1 MTDQGRKVSTSA
13 YQNQIIYKRRRV
25 LERNRTIPE
34 TWACLLGLIVKMAT
48 SVCLKSEGRQWT
60 QAWTSFRSQQDLL
73 KEKRTNARASSTANN
88 LEDKEAWGLSASFI
102 NNLLANCDN
111 GGKVRQIIIN
121 IIIIPSLCTKGPHH
135 IFFLFCILYFKTTHT
150 QTSYLS
156 I

>member
-13 YQNQIIYKRRRV
+13 YENQIIYKRRRV

-48 SVCLKSEGRQWT
+48 SVCSMSEGRQWT
-60 QAWTSFRSQQDLL
+60 QAWTSFHSQQDLL
-73 KEKRTNARASSTANN
+73 KVKRTNARASSTINN
-88 LEDKEAWGLSASFI
+88 LEAKEAWGLSASFI
-102 NNLLANCDN
+102 NNLL
-111 GGKVRQIIIN
+111 GKVRQIIIN
-121 IIIIPSLCTKGPHH
+121 IIIIPSLHAQKGLI
-135 IFFLFCILYFKTTHT
+135 IFSFFFCILYFRTTHA